1 MCGRVAYLHVA
12 FPCHIAKVCEKLW
25 ILNRFFCTNPVLD
38 NKERA
43 GERRPPSFRMA
54 VRVWGIDYIA
64 ISACNL
70 YLNLRFFFF
79 YDNDIAVPLF
89 TVIRIWKCKT
99 VCKKKTK
106 KRMASKLSWKRY
118 GILRVRNVH
127 GLCLLLPFLMC
138 MLQNAFVTSWL
149 SSVNV
154 EQSSIVKHMSLLCT
168 LSFSLYA

>member
-79 YDNDIAVPLF
+79 FYDNDIAVPLF

-99 VCKKKTK
+99 VCKKKNEK
-106 KRMASKLSWKRY
+106 ED
-118 GILRVRNVH
+118 GIETVLKTVWNFEGQKCTWTLFVVAISDVH
-127 GLCLLLPFLMC
+127 VAKCICDVL
-138 MLQNAFVTSWL
+138 T
-149 SSVNV
+149 
-154 EQSSIVKHMSLLCT
+154 VKC
-168 LSFSLYA
+168 